1 MGQEENDI
9 EQLIKAKKDLA
20 NVYKSQVIDDKP
32 DDGNLTLLNESIL
45 KIQAVII
52 KLQQQEK

>member
-52 KLQQQEK
+52 KLQHQEE